1 MENLQFEIKKLNT
14 IIARQLFTID
24 TDHRITI
31 LICEKNI
38 VEIEFDNGERHL
50 LPYNQ
55 YLTETVE
62 YLLKQLK

>member
-1 MENLQFEIKKLNT
+1 MENLQFQIKKLNT
-14 IIARQLFTID
+14 IVARQLFSID
-24 TDHRITI
+24 VDHRIAT
-31 LICEKNI
+31 LVCEKNI

-62 YLLKQLK
+62 NLIKQLK

>member
-14 IIARQLFTID
+14 IVARQLFSID
-24 TDHRITI
+24 IDNRIVT
-31 LICEKNI
+31 LVCEKNI

-62 YLLKQLK
+62 NLIKQLK

>member
-24 TDHRITI
+24 TDHRITV

-38 VEIEFDNGERHL
+38 VEVEFDNGERHL

-62 YLLKQLK
+62 NLIKQLK